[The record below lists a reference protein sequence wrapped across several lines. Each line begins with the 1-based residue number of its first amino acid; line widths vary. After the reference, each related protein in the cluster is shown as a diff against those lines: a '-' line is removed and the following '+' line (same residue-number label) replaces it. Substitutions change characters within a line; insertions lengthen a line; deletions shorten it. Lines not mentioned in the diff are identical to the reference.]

1 MIIVIAAP
9 VQAGNRKDIPWW
21 PDIPDQSDT
30 MTIKA
35 GGASFARESLSFC
48 DAHDCD
54 VIRCRKNPNPVASAY
69 KPSSGD
75 NDILGLSGKRYRAR
89 HREITIFGPLA
100 RHQSLV
106 MRSQDNCHMTM
117 LMEEIR

>member
-1 MIIVIAAP
+1 MQV
-9 VQAGNRKDIPWW
+9 
-21 PDIPDQSDT
+21 
-30 MTIKA
+30 
-35 GGASFARESLSFC
+35 GAFPGSGLILGPGSGAEQVLGSSFC
-48 DAHDCD
+48 Q
-54 VIRCRKNPNPVASAY
+54 KNPNPVASAY

-75 NDILGLSGKRYRAR
+75 NDILGLSGKRYPAR
-89 HREITIFGPLA
+89 HHEITIFGPLA